1 MRALSFGRELTGAS
15 RSVLGGGEG
24 AKAQVDAAKSDKSV
38 PIQRICIGVPGLA
51 SARGH
56 FACQKCACVHEG
68 WRGLHVLD
76 RVAAGCSQI
85 LISARPV

>member
-1 MRALSFGRELTGAS
+1 MPPEECWVGVKA
-15 RSVLGGGEG
+15 GGG
-24 AKAQVDAAKSDKSV
+24 AQVDAAKSDKSV

-51 SARGH
+51 SAGRH
-56 FACQKCACVHEG
+56 FVCQKCACVHEG
-68 WRGLHVLD
+68 WGGLHVLD